1 MPEETKSVTH
11 FVDDCNKCPF
21 RKIPPQRMVL
31 DFCGLDNSINIYPER
46 KIQLKC
52 PLKTQMHKF
61 IAK

>member
-1 MPEETKSVTH
+1 
-11 FVDDCNKCPF
+11 
-21 RKIPPQRMVL
+21 MVL
-31 DFCGLDNSINIYPER
+31 NVCGLDNSINIYPER